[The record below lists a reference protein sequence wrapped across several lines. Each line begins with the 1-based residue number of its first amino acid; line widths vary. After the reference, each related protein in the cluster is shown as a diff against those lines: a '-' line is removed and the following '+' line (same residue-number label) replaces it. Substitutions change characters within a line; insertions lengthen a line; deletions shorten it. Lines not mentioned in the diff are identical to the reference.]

1 MKILSPKINFLIE
14 DKQGLLT
21 QSCYK
26 WLLSTL
32 CILETEKCF
41 RGSLELVRCPTS
53 KVIDRKS
60 LGTYLLFY
68 LLSSVI
74 SSSEVFFNEKILK

>member
-26 WLLSTL
+26 WLLGTL
-32 CILETEKCF
+32 CILGTEKCF

-53 KVIDRKS
+53 EVIDRKS

-74 SSSEVFFNEKILK
+74 SSSEVFLMKRF